1 MLRSVKASDYM
12 ARDLVTFKPDTDLFQ
27 AIHQLLQRK
36 ISGAPVVNEE
46 GMLVGMLSEVDCLRA
61 ILTLTYHEEE
71 FGGKVSQYMSQ
82 DICTIEYDADIIKV
96 ADAFIS
102 KGMRRLPVVQRGR
115 LVGQISRCDV
125 LRAVEVFA
133 QDG

>member
-1 MLRSVKASDYM
+1 M
-12 ARDLVTFKPDTDLFQ
+12 ARDLVTFTPDTDLFI
-27 AIHQLLQRK
+27 AIRQLLHRK
-36 ISGAPVVNEE
+36 VSGAPVVNNE
-46 GMLVGMLSEVDCLRA
+46 GLLVGMLSEVDCLRA
-61 ILTLTYHEEE
+61 ILALTYHEEE

-96 ADAFIS
+96 AESFI
-102 KGMRRLPVVQRGR
+102 KNGLRRLPVVQHGR
-115 LVGQISRCDV
+115 LIGQISRRDV

>member
-12 ARDLVTFKPDTDLFQ
+12 ARDLVVFSPDTDLFQ

-46 GMLVGMLSEVDCLRA
+46 GVLVGMLSEVDCLRA

-71 FGGKVSQYMSQ
+71 FGGKVAQYMSQ
-82 DICTIEYDADIIKV
+82 DLCTIEYDADIIKV
-96 ADAFIS
+96 AETFIRN
-102 KGMRRLPVVQRGR
+102 GMRRLPVVQRGK
-115 LVGQISRCDV
+115 LVGQISRRDV

>member
-1 MLRSVKASDYM
+1 M
-12 ARDLVTFKPDTDLFQ
+12 ARDLVTFTPDTDLFI
-27 AIHQLLQRK
+27 AIRQLLHRNV
-36 ISGAPVVNEE
+36 SGAPVVNNE
-46 GMLVGMLSEVDCLRA
+46 GLLVGMLSEVDCLRA
-61 ILTLTYHEEE
+61 ILALTYHEEE

-96 ADAFIS
+96 AESFI
-102 KGMRRLPVVQRGR
+102 KNGLRRLPVVQHGR
-115 LVGQISRCDV
+115 LIGQISRRDV

>member
-12 ARDLVTFKPDTDLFQ
+12 ARDLVTFTPDTDLFI
-27 AIHQLLQRK
+27 AIRQLLHRK
-36 ISGAPVVNEE
+36 VSGAPVVNNE
-46 GMLVGMLSEVDCLRA
+46 GLLVGMLSEVDCLRA
-61 ILTLTYHEEE
+61 ILALTYHEEE

-96 ADAFIS
+96 AESFI
-102 KGMRRLPVVQRGR
+102 KNGLRRLPVVQHGR
-115 LVGQISRCDV
+115 LIGQISRRDV

>member
-1 MLRSVKASDYM
+1 
-12 ARDLVTFKPDTDLFQ
+12 
-27 AIHQLLQRK
+27 
-36 ISGAPVVNEE
+36 VVNNE
-46 GMLVGMLSEVDCLRA
+46 GLLVGMLSEVDCLRA
-61 ILTLTYHEEE
+61 ILALTYHEEE

-96 ADAFIS
+96 AESFI
-102 KGMRRLPVVQRGR
+102 KNGLRRLPVVQHGR
-115 LVGQISRCDV
+115 LIGQISRRDV